1 MKYAI
6 REQEI
11 IGLVHSLR
19 PLITDRKRA
28 GQVQEKGLADFVTQ
42 VDLSVQHELAQK
54 LGERWP
60 EIQFMGEEEGARAQ
74 DVSRPMWILDPIDGT
89 TNLIHNFRESAVS
102 LALWDGQNV
111 VLGVVY
117 NPFTGETYSATLG
130 HGARLNG
137 KTIHVSKRPDL
148 ASSLS
153 IFGTSPYHKEWADKV
168 FGKAK
173 ALYLRSEDLRR
184 GGSAALDLC
193 KIAAGRAEVYFE
205 YDLKPWDYAAGM
217 LIVKEAGGVCTDF
230 GGKLLPVVENG
241 DILATNGIVHRE
253 AAELLTATS
262 ERSGDISQNP

>member
-1 MKYAI
+1 MSI
-6 REQEI
+6 REQEVI
-11 IGLVHSLR
+11 SLVHSLKL
-19 PLITDRKRA
+19 LIADRKRA
-28 GQVQEKGLADFVTQ
+28 AQVQEKGLADFVTQ
-42 VDLSVQHELAQK
+42 VDLSVQHELAK
-54 LGERWP
+54 ALGQRWP
-60 EIQFMGEEEGARAQ
+60 EIQFMGEEEGAAAQ
-74 DVSRPMWILDPIDGT
+74 DTSKPMWILDPIDGT
-89 TNLIHNFRESAVS
+89 TNLIHDYHESAVS
-102 LALWDGQNV
+102 LALWDGSV
-111 VLGVVY
+111 VVMGVVY
-117 NPFTGETYSATLG
+117 NPFTGETYSATRG

-148 ASSLS
+148 AHSLS

-230 GGKLLPVVENG
+230 DGSKLPVVENG
-241 DILATNGIVHRE
+241 DILATNGIVHGE
-253 AAELLTATS
+253 AVELLA
-262 ERSGDISQNP
+262 EE

>member
-1 MKYAI
+1 MRISI
-6 REQEI
+6 REQEVI
-11 IGLVHSLR
+11 SLVHSLKL
-19 PLITDRKRA
+19 LIADRKRA
-28 GQVQEKGLADFVTQ
+28 AQVQEKGLADFVTQ
-42 VDLSVQHELAQK
+42 VDLSGQHELAKARGQ
-54 LGERWP
+54 RWP
-60 EIQFMGEEEGARAQ
+60 EIQFMGEEEGAAAQ
-74 DVSRPMWILDPIDGT
+74 DTSKPKWILDPIDGT
-89 TNLIHNFRESAVS
+89 TNLIHDYHESAVS
-102 LALWDGQNV
+102 LALWDGSV
-111 VLGVVY
+111 VVMGVVY
-117 NPFTGETYSATLG
+117 NPFTGETYSATRG

-148 ASSLS
+148 AHSLS

-230 GGKLLPVVENG
+230 DGSKLPVVENG
-241 DILATNGIVHRE
+241 DILATNGIVHGE
-253 AAELLTATS
+253 AVELLA
-262 ERSGDISQNP
+262 EE

>member
-1 MKYAI
+1 MRISI
-6 REQEI
+6 REQEVI
-11 IGLVHSLR
+11 SLVHSLKL
-19 PLITDRKRA
+19 LIADRKRA
-28 GQVQEKGLADFVTQ
+28 AQVQEKGLADFVTQ
-42 VDLSVQHELAQK
+42 VDLSVQHELAK
-54 LGERWP
+54 ALGQRWP
-60 EIQFMGEEEGARAQ
+60 EIQFMGEEEGAAAQ
-74 DVSRPMWILDPIDGT
+74 DTSKPMWILDPIDGT
-89 TNLIHNFRESAVS
+89 TNLIHDYHESAVS
-102 LALWDGQNV
+102 LALWDGSV
-111 VLGVVY
+111 VVMGVVY
-117 NPFTGETYSATLG
+117 NPFTGETYSATRG

-148 ASSLS
+148 AHSLS

-230 GGKLLPVVENG
+230 DGSKLPVVENG
-241 DILATNGIVHRE
+241 DILATNGIVHGE
-253 AAELLTATS
+253 AVELLA
-262 ERSGDISQNP
+262 EE

>member
-137 KTIHVSKRPDL
+137 KTIHVSKRPNL

-168 FGKAK
+168 FSKAK
-173 ALYLRSEDLRR
+173 TLYLRSEDLRR

>member
-1 MKYAI
+1 MRISI
-6 REQEI
+6 REQEVI
-11 IGLVHSLR
+11 SLVHSLK
-19 PLITDRKRA
+19 PLIADRKRA
-28 GQVQEKGLADFVTQ
+28 AQVQEKGQADFVTQ
-42 VDLSVQHELAQK
+42 VDLSVQHELAK
-54 LGERWP
+54 TLGRRWP

-89 TNLIHNFRESAVS
+89 TNLIHDYRESAVS
-102 LALWDGQNV
+102 LALWDGLEV
-111 VLGVVY
+111 VMGVVY
-117 NPFTGETYSATLG
+117 NPFTGETYSAARG
-130 HGARLNG
+130 RGARLNG
-137 KTIHVSKRPDL
+137 KTIHVSKRPNL

-193 KIAAGRAEVYFE
+193 KIACGRAEVYFE

-230 GGKLLPVVENG
+230 HGGKLPVVENG
-241 DILATNGIVHRE
+241 DILATNGIVHGE
-253 AAELLTATS
+253 ASELLTQ
-262 ERSGDISQNP
+262 E